1 MGMKQKTGSEDASTS
16 AASAINR
23 VLEAE
28 GKARHAVQ
36 NCSRD
41 AETMLREARAT
52 AKRIVERADRRIG
65 LIHHRTTAA
74 LDKTTAEL
82 EREQQLKINQF
93 DSSVVDMKTVRAV
106 VEEIARLLTTGDP
119 EPVPGEHED

>member
-36 NCSRD
+36 SCSRD
-41 AETMLREARAT
+41 AETMLLEARAT

-93 DSSVVDMKTVRAV
+93 DSSVVDMKAVRAV
-106 VEEIARLLTTGDP
+106 VEEITRLLTTADP
-119 EPVPGEHED
+119 ETAPGENEH

>member
-1 MGMKQKTGSEDASTS
+1 
-16 AASAINR
+16 
-23 VLEAE
+23 
-28 GKARHAVQ
+28 
-36 NCSRD
+36 
-41 AETMLREARAT
+41 MLREARAT

-119 EPVPGEHED
+119 EPDPGENEH